1 MALNDRLKSKG
12 EMLCGKSEDEK
23 FSSKQD
29 WGKPVECAWVY
40 ILSRGLYL
48 CTPDLQISYA
58 IVHQGSMCSI
68 A

>member
-12 EMLCGKSEDEK
+12 EMLCGKSEDGK
-23 FSSKQD
+23 SPSKQD

-48 CTPDLQISYA
+48 CTPDL
-58 IVHQGSMCSI
+58 
-68 A
+68 